1 MLDTLRTRLTL
12 LRTHPLARRQQL
24 RTLARF
30 AKAEILNRAMGR
42 SFLFRHDFGITLIV
56 DRHLHSSRG
65 HYFFGIHEFD
75 EELFLIH
82 FLRPNELFIDVG
94 ANLGVFSI
102 LTAKATGAH
111 VMAFEP
117 SPNSASVMKTQIALN
132 QLQDRIQV
140 VEACAGD
147 CCGEAAIQNSVRM
160 DNSVILGDPAISPD
174 LVAVPMVMIDDIV
187 QPKVSCVMKMD
198 VEGFEKQALD
208 GALRLLGN
216 SALRAL
222 IVETRDICTRFG
234 ENAAEIAEMIVGH
247 GFHPARYDPLA
258 RALTAADSS
267 DGSLA
272 RDDANTIYIRDFNE
286 ARQRLSAAPRRRIF
300 GLLV

>member
-1 MLDTLRTRLTL
+1 MLDTLRTRLNL

-30 AKAEILNRAMGR
+30 ARAEILNRALGR

-82 FLRPNELFIDVG
+82 FLQANELFIDVG

-102 LTAKATGAH
+102 LIARATGAQ

-117 SPNSASVMKTQIALN
+117 SPNSASVMKAQIALN
-132 QLQDRIQV
+132 QLEDRIQV

-147 CCGEAAIQNSVRM
+147 CCSEAVIQNSVRM
-160 DNSVILGDPAISPD
+160 DNSVILGNSVTSPD
-174 LVAVPMVMIDDIV
+174 SVTVPMVMIDDIV
-187 QPKVSCVMKMD
+187 QPTVSCVMKID
-198 VEGFEKQALD
+198 VEGFEKQALA
-208 GALRLLGN
+208 GALKLLSD

-222 IVETRDICTRFG
+222 IIETREICTRFG
-234 ENAAEIAEMIVGH
+234 ENATDIAEMIVSH
-247 GFHPARYDPLA
+247 GFHPTRYDPLA
-258 RALTAADSS
+258 RMLTPADSD
-267 DGSLA
+267 DGSSA
-272 RDDANTIYIRDFNE
+272 HEDANTIYIRDFNE
-286 ARQRLSAAPRRRIF
+286 ARQRLSAAPRRQVF
-300 GLLV
+300 GLPV